1 MRKRMDLTS
10 VLEGVIA
17 LAVSVLTVFVLPWIS
32 GKITA
37 QEREELLGW
46 VDIAVAAAQQLY
58 YQLDGEARLNYALAL
73 LEEKG
78 YDIDDGAVV
87 DAVEAAVLKLH
98 RELEKG
104 AVAGDG

>member
-1 MRKRMDLTS
+1 MDLTN
-10 VLEGVIA
+10 VIEACAA
-17 LAVSVLTVFVLPWIS
+17 LAVTVITAFVLPWLS
-32 GKITA
+32 GKTTA
-37 QEREELLGW
+37 QERENLLCW

-78 YDIDDGAVV
+78 YDIDDGAVI

-98 RELEKG
+98 RQLELANG
-104 AVAGDG
+104 G

>member
-1 MRKRMDLTS
+1 MTDITS
-10 VLEGVIA
+10 VVEAVIA
-17 LAVSVLTVFVLPWIS
+17 LAVTVITVFLIPWIS
-32 GKITA
+32 SRTTA
-37 QEREELLGW
+37 QEREELLSW

-58 YQLDGEARLNYALAL
+58 HKCSGSQRLDYALAL

-98 RELEKG
+98 QQLEST
-104 AVAGDG
+104 ACDS

>member
-1 MRKRMDLTS
+1 MDLTS

-17 LAVSVLTVFVLPWIS
+17 LAVTVLTVFILPWIS
-32 GKITA
+32 GKTTA
-37 QEREELLGW
+37 QEREDLLRW

-98 RELEKG
+98 GELEKG
-104 AVAGDG
+104 AAACDG

>member
-1 MRKRMDLTS
+1 MIDITS
-10 VLEGVIA
+10 VVEAVIA
-17 LAVSVLTVFVLPWIS
+17 LAVTITTVFLIPWIS
-32 GKITA
+32 GRTTA

-58 YQLDGEARLNYALAL
+58 HKCSGSQRLDYALAF

-78 YDIDDGAVV
+78 FDIDDGVVV

-98 RELEKG
+98 QRLEESH
-104 AVAGDG
+104 GDR

>member
-1 MRKRMDLTS
+1 MTDITS
-10 VLEGVIA
+10 VLEAIIA
-17 LAVSVLTVFVLPWIS
+17 LAATVLTVFVVPWIS
-32 GKITA
+32 SKTTA

-58 YQLDGEARLNYALAL
+58 YKCSGAQRLDYALAF

-78 YDIDDGAVV
+78 FDIDDGVVV

-98 RELEKG
+98 RQLEET
-104 AVAGDG
+104 VYDG

>member
-1 MRKRMDLTS
+1 MTDLTS
-10 VLEGVIA
+10 VVEAVIA
-17 LAVSVLTVFVLPWIS
+17 LAVTAITVFLIPWIS
-32 GKITA
+32 GRTTA
-37 QEREELLGW
+37 QEREELLSW

-58 YQLDGEARLNYALAL
+58 HQCSGAQRLDYALAL

-98 RELEKG
+98 HQLES
-104 AVAGDG
+104 AAHDS

>member
-1 MRKRMDLTS
+1 MDLTS
-10 VLEGVIA
+10 IVEGVIA
-17 LAVSVLTVFVLPWIS
+17 LAVTVLTVFVLPWIS
-32 GKITA
+32 GKTNA
-37 QEREELLGW
+37 QEREDLLRW

-58 YQLDGEARLNYALAL
+58 YQMDGEARLNYALAL

-104 AVAGDG
+104 ATVGDG

>member
-1 MRKRMDLTS
+1 M
-10 VLEGVIA
+10 
-17 LAVSVLTVFVLPWIS
+17 AVTVLTVFVLPWIS
-32 GKITA
+32 GKTNA
-37 QEREELLGW
+37 QEREDLLRW

-58 YQLDGEARLNYALAL
+58 YQMDGEARLNYALAL

-104 AVAGDG
+104 AAASDG

>member
-1 MRKRMDLTS
+1 M
-10 VLEGVIA
+10 
-17 LAVSVLTVFVLPWIS
+17 AVTVLTVFVLPWIS
-32 GKITA
+32 GKTNA
-37 QEREELLGW
+37 QEREDLLRW

-58 YQLDGEARLNYALAL
+58 YQMDGEARLNYALAL

-104 AVAGDG
+104 ATVGDG